1 MGCDSPTARVH
12 WQMDEP
18 MCEKYTRE
26 LYPNSKSSL
35 AYSPPDNVN
44 GCVYDP
50 VTNIATYRKNA
61 KRGFDERGLH
71 TSEWQRICIAS
82 DGKPFSTEPGA
93 YCPGEEDL
101 HGRLKLYL
109 DEQREKEAPAP

>member
-1 MGCDSPTARVH
+1 MNGSAHSINTLH
-12 WQMDEP
+12 SE
-18 MCEKYTRE
+18 
-26 LYPNSKSSL
+26 S
-35 AYSPPDNVN
+35 DNVS

-50 VTNIATYRKNA
+50 VTNITTYRSDT

-82 DGKPFSTEPGA
+82 DGKAFSTELEA

-109 DEQREKEAPAP
+109 DEREKEETAKAASVDPPIHNKTTIPATPLRQW